1 MTSFSSGVH
10 RRVTMSGYFGPVRV
24 ANSPVS
30 AGAPALFW
38 KGFFVLSTFWTWT
51 GAEAFSELRASPPE
65 RNRPGTSPAYAQ
77 EVSPGFKQARL
88 GDLALPVPSTWT
100 LTQAKGDYGFVGKDE
115 GVRARVLS
123 LSTPAPDLALL
134 AAAER
139 EVRTLGSPAV
149 LRRIKSISL
158 PAGTAWLA
166 KFRVGA
172 SRDPGDASDRST
184 DCLACLLPRAGRVA
198 LVLLWAPHGTDHR
211 QRWQT
216 MLQGLRWL

>member
-1 MTSFSSGVH
+1 MTLFSSEVH
-10 RRVTMSGYFGPVRV
+10 RRVTKGGHFGPVRI
-24 ANSPVS
+24 ANAPVL

-38 KGFFVLSTFWTWT
+38 KGFFAFSIFWT
-51 GAEAFSELRASPPE
+51 GAEAFAGLRASPPE

-77 EVSPGFKQARL
+77 GVTPDFKQARL
-88 GDLALPVPSTWT
+88 GDLALPVPSAWT
-100 LTQAKGDYGFVGKDE
+100 RTQAEGDDGFIGNDE

-123 LSTPAPDLALL
+123 LSAHALDPALL

-139 EVRTLGSPAV
+139 EARALGTPAV

-166 KFRVGA
+166 KFWVGV
-172 SRDPGDASDRST
+172 SRGPGNQAGGST
-184 DCLACLLPRAGRVA
+184 DCLVCLLPSAGRVA
-198 LVLLWAPHGTDHR
+198 LVLLWAPHGTEHR